1 MVDSVK
7 SGKNNGY
14 GPSTGSV
21 EARKAVAKHVSV
33 PGAEIRWDLVNVILK
48 KICTSMISK
57 INQMTIVLIAAKK
70 ESVMPYAR

>member
-1 MVDSVK
+1 MGLAQNIIDSVVDSVK

-33 PGAEIRWDLVNVILK
+33 PGAEIRWDSINVNSNRFAQKLK
-48 KICTSMISK
+48 
-57 INQMTIVLIAAKK
+57 V
-70 ESVMPYAR
+70 

>member
-33 PGAEIRWDLVNVILK
+33 PGAEIRWDLVNVIPK
-48 KICTSMISK
+48 KICTGIISK
-57 INQMTIVLIAAKK
+57 MTIILIAAKRV
-70 ESVMPYAR
+70 SYAR

>member
-1 MVDSVK
+1 MNHLQNIIDSVVESVK

-33 PGAEIRWDLVNVILK
+33 PGAEIRFVAFPSFYLLVDND
-48 KICTSMISK
+48 
-57 INQMTIVLIAAKK
+57 
-70 ESVMPYAR
+70 